1 VTGQLPVAVPL
12 QELLWVEALLS
23 ALEKSE
29 QA

>member
-1 VTGQLPVAVPL
+1 VTGRLPVAVPF
-12 QELLWVEALLS
+12 QELLWVEALLG